1 MTRLILTAALAV
13 GLTLPIVAQGAT
25 RRRVYFW
32 PNVAAGIR
40 TPGQPAMPE
49 VIRPSTI
56 ILFADGSWALVKL
69 HWTGWALASGA
80 REGHQQREQRH
91 PEPGAGQADQD
102 PGTDHSVEPRPVRG
116 REVYRCYRLKVRAP
130 ATDLHGCV
138 QGLKGF
144 WFFATPPP
152 ARSQRSQMEVYA
164 RPPA

>member
-1 MTRLILTAALAV
+1 MGVGEAALD
-13 GLTLPIVAQGAT
+13 GLGLG
-25 RRRVYFW
+25 
-32 PNVAAGIR
+32 
-40 TPGQPAMPE
+40 
-49 VIRPSTI
+49 
-56 ILFADGSWALVKL
+56 
-69 HWTGWALASGA
+69 SGA
-80 REGHQQREQRH
+80 RKGISSASNGIPNQAQGKRIKTPAQITLSN
-91 PEPGAGQADQD
+91 PG
-102 PGTDHSVEPRPVRG
+102 RFFG

>member
-1 MTRLILTAALAV
+1 MKRLILTAALAL
-13 GLTLPIVAQGAT
+13 GLTLPLVAQGAT
-25 RRRVYFW
+25 RRRIYFW

-40 TPGQPAMPE
+40 SPGQPAMPE

-69 HWTGWALASGA
+69 HWTGWGSAVAHAKGISSASNGIPNQA
-80 REGHQQREQRH
+80 QGKRIKTPAQITLSN
-91 PEPGAGQADQD
+91 PG
-102 PGTDHSVEPRPVRG
+102 RFFG

-164 RPPA
+164 GPPA